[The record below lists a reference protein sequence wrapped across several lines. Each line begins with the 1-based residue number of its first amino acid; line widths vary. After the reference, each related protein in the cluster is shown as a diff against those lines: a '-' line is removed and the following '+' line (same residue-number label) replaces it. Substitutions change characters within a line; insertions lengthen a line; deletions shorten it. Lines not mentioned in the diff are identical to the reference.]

1 MPVSAIIHFMI
12 ALLNFL
18 QRIIRPDLNKRTA
31 PIRYL
36 RMSDVVGVLYGVP
49 LVIFGLIWLV
59 FITEAQILL
68 ENWLWMLIIFAAIVI
83 FSKQRFY
90 IMREL
95 RTGWVLNS
103 DGDFVGV
110 VLWTAILLFGP
121 SVIWLF
127 VLWAVVEFF
136 LAFRKTINSD
146 MRWDAIRS
154 MVLNIASLIVS
165 TLVSST
171 VFLKLGGSYPL
182 KGLDGDS
189 LLPAMAAILVYALV
203 YFLIWLPFVGYIVW
217 VQGRD
222 THQQST
228 YRLFWFSLVTMELPF
243 VSLPFGVLAS
253 GLFVEHNAVVLG
265 LYFLGLF
272 MIALLASQLS
282 QSAAKSQRQADQLMG
297 LEHLGRDIMAAPT
310 DARDLPALLRKHIPD
325 MFPCHRAMVWLQP
338 ETYLLQY
345 PDGKDTF
352 TPAIWEWILTQ
363 TGPQSFLENSDLPW
377 KGVLEKHYAIL
388 ISPILDPV
396 SGETV
401 GGLYIELS
409 DLPQRWNKKT
419 VCEHFPALQNLAAQI
434 ATALKQAE
442 NFQTNLQ
449 NQWVAQELRLAGDIQ
464 ASFLPDRIP
473 ELPGWDLA
481 ASLLPA
487 RQTSGDFFDFFKL
500 DDNRLGIIIA
510 DVADK
515 GLGAALYMALGRTLL
530 LTFAHAY
537 PENPAAVLHA
547 TNQRMLSDARAQ
559 MFITAFYGVLDLE
572 TGRMIYSNAGHHP
585 PMLIR
590 KNDSVGLQ
598 RLNPNGMA
606 LGIDEEAAWVAV
618 SQKIERDD
626 VLLLYT
632 DGVVE
637 ANNPQ
642 GEFYGMDRLGDMAR
656 QIANQPS
663 QWIIRAIHE
672 DVLSFQGEE
681 AQSDDMTLVCIRHRG
696 RKA

>member
-1 MPVSAIIHFMI
+1 MI
-12 ALLNFL
+12 ELLNLL
-18 QRIIRPDLNKRTA
+18 QRFIRPDLNDRSVTV
-31 PIRYL
+31 RYL
-36 RMSDVVGVLYGVP
+36 RMSDVVGVIYGFP
-49 LVIFGLIWLV
+49 LAVIGFIWLV
-59 FITEAQILL
+59 FATDIRVFS
-68 ENWLWMLIIFAAIVI
+68 ENRVWMLIVFAAVLV

-95 RTGWVLNS
+95 RAGLVLRS

-110 VLWTAILLFGP
+110 VLWTAILIFGP
-121 SVIWLF
+121 AVIWLF
-127 VLWAVVEFF
+127 ILWTVIEFC
-136 LAFRKTINSD
+136 LAFRKTINAN

-154 MVLNIASLIVS
+154 IVLNAASLIIS
-165 TLVSST
+165 TLISST
-171 VFLKLGGSYPL
+171 VYLRLGGTYPL
-182 KGLDGDS
+182 KGLDGGS
-189 LLPAMAAILVYALV
+189 LFPAMMAVLVYALM
-203 YFLIWLPFVGYIVW
+203 YFLVWLPFVGYIVW
-217 VQGRD
+217 AQGRESS
-222 THQQST
+222 QQST
-228 YRLFWFSLVTMELPF
+228 SQLFWFSVVTIELPF

-253 GLFVEHNAVVLG
+253 GMYVEHSAGVLG

-282 QSAAKSQRQADQLMG
+282 RSAARSQRQADQLMG
-297 LEHLGRDIMAAPT
+297 LEQLGRDILAAPA
-310 DARDLPALLRKHIPD
+310 DSRDLPALLRKHIPD
-325 MFPCHRAMVWLQP
+325 MFPCHRVMVWLKP

-345 PDGKDTF
+345 PDGKASLA
-352 TPAIWEWILTQ
+352 PAVWDWILKQ
-363 TGPQSFLENSDLPW
+363 TGPQSFIENSRFPW
-377 KGVLEKHYAIL
+377 EETADKHFSIL
-388 ISPILDPV
+388 VSPILDPD

-409 DLPQRWNKKT
+409 DLPQSWNKKT
-419 VCEHFPALQNLAAQI
+419 IREHYPALQNLAAQV
-434 ATALKQAE
+434 ATVLKQAE
-442 NFQTNLQ
+442 NFHANLQ
-449 NQWVAQELRLAGDIQ
+449 HQWVTQELRLAGDIQ

-500 DDNRLGIIIA
+500 DYHHLGIIIA

-572 TGRMIYSNAGHHP
+572 TGRLICSNAGHHP

-590 KNDSVGLQ
+590 KNASIGLQ
-598 RLNPNGMA
+598 RLTPNGMA

-618 SQKIERDD
+618 SLRIEPED

-637 ANNPQ
+637 AINPQ
-642 GEFYGMDRLGDMAR
+642 GEFYGMDRLGEMA
-656 QIANQPS
+656 QGIARQPS

-672 DVLSFQGEE
+672 DVLSFQEDV
-681 AQSDDMTLVCIRHRG
+681 AQSDDMTLVCLRNRG
-696 RKA
+696 MKNKSI